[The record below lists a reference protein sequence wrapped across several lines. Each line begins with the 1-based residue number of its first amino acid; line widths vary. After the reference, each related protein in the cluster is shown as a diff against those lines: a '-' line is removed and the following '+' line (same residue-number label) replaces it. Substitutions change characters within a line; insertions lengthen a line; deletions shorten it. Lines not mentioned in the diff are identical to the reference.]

1 MYAPILHLVLVFG
14 VYVPMLLSGV
24 KAIRRRSDWLVA
36 ALVLTIGI
44 VLHPLA
50 GWLLGIASGQ
60 LARLKLRRRR

>member
-24 KAIRRRSDWLVA
+24 KAIRHKSDWLVA
-36 ALVLTIGI
+36 ALVLTVGI
-44 VLHPLA
+44 ALHPLA

-60 LARLKLRRRR
+60 WARLKTRRRR